1 MKAARQP
8 AARQPAQSAVARV
21 GQSKGTNAWR
31 PWMAKDEYAPKAKDE
46 PPAPVKPPAP
56 VQPPVQAPLSGFLTW
71 YDNPSVAELQ
81 RKKQE
86 AARRDRL
93 QARKPRVGQ
102 RVWLTSERV
111 RVDFGEILYMHR
123 EDDMGIVVSSLGGS
137 SVDVL
142 FRNSYY
148 RHVRNRAVEPTYK
161 NRRAR
166 IPISSL
172 RLTDPKPRSIVTGRD
187 PLLIELAA
195 LRTAHPGLIAKQ
207 LHELV
212 SITPAPSLSVV
223 KKALSRL
230 AKEGRE
236 SRSLKSI
243 PIEIDILLEIAAA
256 LPISD
261 LLALTATCSELR
273 NSLEDV
279 RLTRTKGLIVKYHEK
294 MRRDSG
300 VKDWN

>member
-1 MKAARQP
+1 MPRDEFTPSLGGIHPLGWRSWAD
-8 AARQPAQSAVARV
+8 SA
-21 GQSKGTNAWR
+21 W
-31 PWMAKDEYAPKAKDE
+31 PLP
-46 PPAPVKPPAP
+46 P
-56 VQPPVQAPLSGFLTW
+56 VQPPVAPLPPLPEL
-71 YDNPSVAELQ
+71 YNPRVAELQ
-81 RKKQE
+81 RKK
-86 AARRDRL
+86 AALGEHLTRM
-93 QARKPRVGQ
+93 PRVGE
-102 RVWLTSERV
+102 RVWLTIPYERF
-111 RVDFGEILYMHR
+111 DFGELLYVHR
-123 EDDMGIVVSSLGGS
+123 KDDVGIVISAPSRFGFS
-137 SVDVL
+137 FDVI

-148 RHVRNRAVEPTYK
+148 RHVRNRAVEPTYT

-166 IPISSL
+166 IPISFL
-172 RLTDPKPRSIVTGRD
+172 RLTDPKLTGRD

-212 SITPAPSLSVV
+212 SITPAPSLPLV

-236 SRSLKSI
+236 SRCLLSI

-261 LLALTATCSELR
+261 LLALTATCRELR

-294 MRRDSG
+294 MRRDSNIA
-300 VKDWN
+300 VWN

>member
-1 MKAARQP
+1 MERDK
-8 AARQPAQSAVARV
+8 
-21 GQSKGTNAWR
+21 
-31 PWMAKDEYAPKAKDE
+31 YAPKAKDE
-46 PPAPVKPPAP
+46 PPAPVHPPM
-56 VQPPVQAPLSGFLTW
+56 APLPPLPEL
-71 YDNPSVAELQ
+71 YNPRVAELQ
-81 RKKQE
+81 RKK
-86 AARRDRL
+86 AALGEHLTRM
-93 QARKPRVGQ
+93 PRVGE
-102 RVWLTSERV
+102 RVWLTIPYDRF
-111 RVDFGEILYMHR
+111 DFGELLYIHR
-123 EDDMGIVVSSLGGS
+123 KDDVGIVISKLEGGG
-137 SVDVL
+137 VDVI

-148 RHVRNRAVEPTYK
+148 RHVRNRAVEPTYM

-166 IPISSL
+166 IHISFL
-172 RLTDPKPRSIVTGRD
+172 RLTDPKTPAVTGRD

-273 NSLEDV
+273 KSLEDV
-279 RLTRTKGLIVKYHEK
+279 RLKRTGGLIVKYHEK

>member
-1 MKAARQP
+1 MERDKY
-8 AARQPAQSAVARV
+8 S
-21 GQSKGTNAWR
+21 
-31 PWMAKDEYAPKAKDE
+31 PKAKDE
-46 PPAPVKPPAP
+46 PPAPVHPSA
-56 VQPPVQAPLSGFLTW
+56 APLPPLPEL
-71 YDNPSVAELQ
+71 YNPRVAELQ
-81 RKKQE
+81 RKK
-86 AARRDRL
+86 AALGEHLTRM
-93 QARKPRVGQ
+93 PRVGE
-102 RVWLTSERV
+102 RVWLTIPYERF
-111 RVDFGEILYMHR
+111 DFGKLLYIHR
-123 EDDMGIVVSSLGGS
+123 KDDVGIVVSSLKYGG
-137 SVDVL
+137 VAVL

-172 RLTDPKPRSIVTGRD
+172 RLTDPKTPAVTGRD

-273 NSLEDV
+273 KSLEDV
-279 RLTRTKGLIVKYHEK
+279 RLKRTGGLIVKYHEK

-300 VKDWN
+300 VEDWN

>member
-1 MKAARQP
+1 MK

-148 RHVRNRAVEPTYK
+148 RHVRNRAVEPTYM

-166 IPISSL
+166 IPISYL
-172 RLTDPKPRSIVTGRD
+172 RLTDPKPRSIAADPD

-195 LRTAHPGLIAKQ
+195 LRTAHPGLVAKE

-212 SITPAPSLSVV
+212 LGKITPAPTLSLV

-230 AKEGRE
+230 AKER
-236 SRSLKSI
+236 RCLLKI
-243 PIEIDILLEIAAA
+243 PIEVLEALAAA
-256 LPISD
+256 LPIND
-261 LLALTATCSELR
+261 LLALTATCRELR
-273 NSLEDV
+273 GGLEDV
-279 RLTRTKGLIVKYHEK
+279 RLKRTGGLIEKYHDK
-294 MRRDSG
+294 MWWDAF
-300 VKDWN
+300 KHLD

>member
-1 MKAARQP
+1 MPRDEFTPSLGGIHPLGWRSWAD
-8 AARQPAQSAVARV
+8 SA
-21 GQSKGTNAWR
+21 W
-31 PWMAKDEYAPKAKDE
+31 PLP
-46 PPAPVKPPAP
+46 P
-56 VQPPVQAPLSGFLTW
+56 VQPPVAPLPPLPEL
-71 YDNPSVAELQ
+71 YNPRVAELE
-81 RKKQE
+81 RKVQE
-86 AARRDRL
+86 TTLREPPNARV
-93 QARKPRVGQ
+93 PRVGQ
-102 RVWLTSERV
+102 RVWLTRPFERFDLHV
-111 RVDFGEILYMHR
+111 RYIHR
-123 EDDMGIVVSSLGGS
+123 KDDVGIVVSLKHSGG
-137 SVDVL
+137 VAVL
-142 FRNSYY
+142 FRNSCY
-148 RHVRNRAVEPTYK
+148 RHVRNRAVEPTYT

-166 IPISSL
+166 IPISFL
-172 RLTDPKPRSIVTGRD
+172 RLTDPKTPAVTGRD

-212 SITPAPSLSVV
+212 SITPAPSLSLV

-236 SRSLKSI
+236 SRCLLSI

-261 LLALTATCSELR
+261 LLALTATCRELR

-294 MRRDSG
+294 MRRDSNIA
-300 VKDWN
+300 VWN